1 MGCGIVGHRIQHV
14 SWRALNLPVFS
25 NFKNVIILCGT
36 NNLLLDSSKDI
47 ADDILEIARSF
58 KTHYSY
64 VNVVIWGI
72 LPHDD
77 SRCVNRVPIKEVKKM
92 LWMILHFI
100 SYGSGWTLANGPLNA
115 DLYYS
120 NRLHLLEKENLKL
133 T

>member
-47 ADDILEIARSF
+47 ADDILEIARLF

-92 LWMILHFI
+92 L
-100 SYGSGWTLANGPLNA
+100 
-115 DLYYS
+115 
-120 NRLHLLEKENLKL
+120 
-133 T
+133 